1 MTDINRRDTSEIS
14 ELSRAVFENPQVFVD
29 RAESR
34 FRDQLRGMTEKVAAS
49 GSHIVLLCGPS
60 SSGKTTTANLLV
72 SDLSALGRRAV
83 RISLDDFY
91 RNRDVMP
98 LWEDGTKNFESI
110 EGLDLECFSTSV
122 NTLMREGHAEFPIFD
137 FTAGKRSPLSRPME
151 YDENT
156 ILIFEG
162 IHALQPQLRQG
173 LASSNFGIY
182 IHPNTSYVDQDGHT
196 LLDARDLRLT
206 RRIIRDNLHRGT
218 PPLGTMQ
225 MWKDV
230 LRGELLYMK
239 PSSGTADVFVN
250 TSHDYEPFLY
260 AAVITGLLEQI
271 EDAGENRE
279 TVERLLESY
288 RHFFPIGAELIPQG
302 LPHPGVHRRG
312 RRMIPLPP
320 APPGAFCAPAG
331 RRDPGRPCGPSPCT
345 IPS

>member
-1 MTDINRRDTSEIS
+1 MKDTHLRDTCEIR

-29 RAESR
+29 RTEDR
-34 FRDQLRGMTEKVAAS
+34 FRDQLRGMTEQVVAS

-91 RNRDVMP
+91 RNRDLMP

-110 EGLDLECFSTSV
+110 EGLDLDCFSTSV
-122 NTLMREGHAEFPIFD
+122 NTLMQEGHAEFPIFD
-137 FTAGKRSPLSRPME
+137 FTEGKRSSVTRPME

-173 LASSNFGIY
+173 LARSNFGIY
-182 IHPNTSYVDQDGHT
+182 IHPNTSYVDQDGRT

-218 PPLGTMQ
+218 PPLGTMR

-260 AAVITGLLEQI
+260 GAVITELLKQTQ
-271 EDAGENRE
+271 DPGENRE
-279 TVERLLESY
+279 TVDRLIESY
-288 RHFFPIGAELIPQG
+288 RHFFPIGTELIPQSSLIQEFIG
-302 LPHPGVHRRG
+302 
-312 RRMIPLPP
+312 
-320 APPGAFCAPAG
+320 
-331 RRDPGRPCGPSPCT
+331 SK
-345 IPS
+345 

>member
-1 MTDINRRDTSEIS
+1 MKDINLRDTCEIS

-29 RAESR
+29 RVEDS
-34 FRDQLRGMTEKVAAS
+34 FRDQLRGMTEQVAAS

-72 SDLSALGRRAV
+72 SDLLALGRRAV

-91 RNRDVMP
+91 RDRELMP
-98 LWEDGTKNFESI
+98 LWEDGSKNFESI
-110 EGLDLECFSTSV
+110 EGLDLECFSHSV
-122 NTLMREGHAEFPIFD
+122 NTLMQKGHAEFPIFD
-137 FTAGKRSPLSRPME
+137 FTAGKRSSITRPME

-182 IHPNTSYVDQDGHT
+182 IHPNTNYVDKNGRV

-260 AAVITGLLEQI
+260 SSIIAGLLEQLR
-271 EDAGENRE
+271 DPGEYRD
-279 TVERLLESY
+279 TVEHLIDSY
-288 RHFFPIGAELIPQG
+288 RFFFPIGADLIPEG
-302 LPHPGVHRRG
+302 SLIREFIG
-312 RRMIPLPP
+312 
-320 APPGAFCAPAG
+320 
-331 RRDPGRPCGPSPCT
+331 SK
-345 IPS
+345 

>member
-1 MTDINRRDTSEIS
+1 MTDPNRRDPRETG
-14 ELSRAVFENPQVFVD
+14 ELARAVFENPQVFIET
-29 RAESR
+29 AETG
-34 FRDQLRGMTEKVAAS
+34 FRSQLRQMSEKVAAS

-91 RNRDVMP
+91 RNRDLMP

-110 EGLDLECFSTSV
+110 EGLDLDCFSESV
-122 NTLMREGHAEFPIFD
+122 NTLMRRGHAEFPIFD
-137 FTAGKRSPLSRPME
+137 FTEGRRAPITRPMD

-182 IHPNTSYVDQDGHT
+182 IHPNTNYVDKDGRI

-218 PPLGTMQ
+218 PPLGTMR
-225 MWKDV
+225 MWRDV

-260 AAVITGLLEQI
+260 SGIITGLLEQI
-271 EDAGENRE
+271 TDPGEHRE
-279 TVERLLESY
+279 TVDRLIDSY
-288 RHFFPIGAELIPQG
+288 RYFFSIGAELIPQG
-302 LPHPGVHRRG
+302 SLIREFIGEDG
-312 RRMIPLPP
+312 E
-320 APPGAFCAPAG
+320 
-331 RRDPGRPCGPSPCT
+331 
-345 IPS
+345 